1 MAGVSPPEGAMARAS
16 VESASPASDDVAVP
30 PRPRFPLR
38 AWLPL
43 VLFAA
48 LALVPPLAILTGAEG
63 YFVGFATRVVALAI
77 AAVAL
82 DLVIGYAGL
91 VSFGHAAFLGIG
103 AYAVAI
109 MGEEGVESLLVI
121 LPVALAASAAF
132 AALTGA
138 ISLRTSGVYFIMI
151 TLAFAQMLF
160 FTLSSLSAYGGDD
173 GVTLWYLPTVLGADP
188 LSDPSVLFYVA
199 LLALAAA
206 YALCRWMVGTRF
218 GRVLR
223 AARENPVRV
232 AAVGHDVFRHRLVA
246 YTVSGT
252 IAGAAG
258 VLLALQAEYVSPAI
272 AAWPRS
278 GDLIFMVV
286 LGGMG
291 SLHGAILGAVAFV
304 VLEEALSEITQ
315 HWPLVF
321 GPFLILV
328 VLFARGG
335 LVGLLDRI
343 GR

>member
-1 MAGVSPPEGAMARAS
+1 MS
-16 VESASPASDDVAVP
+16 VEAASPASRDVAAP
-30 PRPRFPLR
+30 PPARFPLR

-43 VLFAA
+43 ALFAA
-48 LALVPPLAILTGAEG
+48 LALVPPFAVLAGSES

-109 MGEEGVESLLVI
+109 LGEEGVESIFPMLAIAV
-121 LPVALAASAAF
+121 AASAAF
-132 AALTGA
+132 AAATGA
-138 ISLRTSGVYFIMI
+138 ISLRTTGVYFIMI

-173 GVTLWYLPTVLGADP
+173 GLTLWYLPTVFGADP
-188 LSDPSVLFYVA
+188 LGDPTVLFYVA
-199 LLALAAA
+199 LGVLVAVYVGL
-206 YALCRWMVGTRF
+206 RWMVGTRF

-223 AARENPVRV
+223 AARENPVR
-232 AAVGHDVFRHRLVA
+232 ASAVGHDVFRHRLVA

-252 IAGAAG
+252 IAGIAG
-258 VLLALQAEYVSPAI
+258 VLLALQAEYVSPAV

-304 VLEEALSEITQ
+304 VLEEVLSEITH

-335 LVGLLDRI
+335 LVGLLDRMG
-343 GR
+343 GRGAA

>member
-1 MAGVSPPEGAMARAS
+1 MTIEVGTGASPPLRGSTAS
-16 VESASPASDDVAVP
+16 ADLSPP
-30 PRPRFPLR
+30 PRPHWPVST
-38 AWLPL
+38 WLPL
-43 VLFAA
+43 LLFAA
-48 LALVPPLAILTGAEG
+48 LALVPPLASFGAEG
-63 YFVGFATRVVALAI
+63 YIVGFATRVVALAI

-82 DLVIGYAGL
+82 DLVLGYGGM

-109 MGEEGVESLLVI
+109 GDAEGVTDLAVMMPLAVGAAGLFALV
-121 LPVALAASAAF
+121 
-132 AALTGA
+132 TGA
-138 ISLRTSGVYFIMI
+138 ISLRTTGVYFIMI

-160 FTLSSLSAYGGDD
+160 FTLQSLSAYGGDD
-173 GVTLWYLPTVLGADP
+173 GVTLWYLPTLFGADLLGEP
-188 LSDPSVLFYVA
+188 ATLFYVA
-199 LLALAAA
+199 LVLLALA
-206 YALCRWMVGTRF
+206 YWLCRWMVGTRF

-246 YTVSGT
+246 YTVSGML
-252 IAGAAG
+252 AG
-258 VLLALQAEYVSPAI
+258 VAGVVLALQAEFVSPAV

-304 VLEEALSEITQ
+304 VLEEVLSEITH

-321 GPFLILV
+321 GPLLVLV

-335 LVGLLDRI
+335 LLGILERL
-343 GR
+343 GRA